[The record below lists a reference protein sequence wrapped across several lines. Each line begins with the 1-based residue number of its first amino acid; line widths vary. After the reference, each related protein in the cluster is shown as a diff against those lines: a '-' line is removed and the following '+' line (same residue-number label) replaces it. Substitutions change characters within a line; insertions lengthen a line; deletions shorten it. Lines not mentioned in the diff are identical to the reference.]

1 MAEENTLISIQCELK
16 APKGQFNKFGNYK
29 YRSCEDILEAVKPIL
44 DKYSAILTISDD
56 IVTVGGWVF
65 VKATAILKVGSEIY
79 AVSAFARLENEKKG
93 MDAAQLTGCAS
104 SYARKYALNGLFL
117 IDDTKDS
124 DALPSQIDFQARQNK
139 EMPKSNVGQGE
150 GDKGASA
157 LQEDNKKKIAWF
169 EAEGISRGMLV
180 DAVGV
185 APESFGMN
193 DWEIVKA
200 AYRAMKHTPGKDFP
214 TAYAEVVR

>member
-1 MAEENTLISIQCELK
+1 MSEENALISIQHELK

-124 DALPSQIDFQARQNK
+124 DAIPPTPQAPQGAENRK
-139 EMPKSNVGQGE
+139 PDIRQGE

-157 LQEDNKKKIAWF
+157 VQEDNKKKIAWF
-169 EAEGISRGMLV
+169 EVEGISRGMLV
-180 DAVGV
+180 DAFGI
-185 APESFGMN
+185 APESFGLN

-200 AYRAMKHTPGKDFP
+200 AYRAMKQTPGKDFP
-214 TAYAEVVR
+214 TAYAEVMR